1 MKILE
6 LLIEKDISNPSR
18 SQCKKPGLSNVRYSQ
33 CVSLGYRAHDT
44 DHTDGTGKQGKKG
57 SGKKLKGRK
66 AKSVIHGGQVKDYD
80 GKP

>member
-6 LLIEKDISNPSR
+6 LLIEKDIANPSR

>member
-1 MKILE
+1 MRIID
-6 LLIEKDISNPSR
+6 LLTERDIPNPTK

-44 DHTDGTGKQGKKG
+44 DHTDGTGKQGKDG

-66 AKSVIHGGQVKDYD
+66 ARSELHGGRVKDYD
-80 GKP
+80 GKN